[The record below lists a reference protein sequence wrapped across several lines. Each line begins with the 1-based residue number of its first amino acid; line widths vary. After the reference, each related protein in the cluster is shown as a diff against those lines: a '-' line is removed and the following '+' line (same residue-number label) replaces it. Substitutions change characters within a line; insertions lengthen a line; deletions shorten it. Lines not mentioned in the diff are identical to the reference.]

1 MRSHRDINMKKFL
14 IDLPKDVKVQ
24 YFGNIATFE
33 VAPTELV
40 RIVSELRGK
49 NFPLAMIDATD
60 ERATE
65 KCFKIW
71 YVFSAPADNMFVVP
85 YIRLEKT
92 EQFPSVSAI
101 APAMSWCERKIK
113 DMFGLTATG
122 NSDQRQLLLHEN
134 WPKDLHPLRKDFA
147 TDTHPKKATGKYN
160 FAKVDGEGIYE
171 IPVGPIHA
179 GIIEPGHFR
188 FSMAGETIV
197 LLEARLGYVHKGH
210 EKLFESLPLP
220 QKICLAEKI
229 SGDASFSHS
238 LAFCQAA
245 EQLADLAV
253 PERATYLR
261 TIYAELER
269 LACHIGD
276 IGFMMLDTGF
286 NFGGAN
292 GQRLREIIMRINQ
305 RLTGSRFLRGV
316 NAIGGVTKDIS
327 KTDQTKLAKELKSW
341 LRDANEVI
349 AIAENSA
356 TFMNR
361 VKNTGPLGS
370 VVAHDYGA
378 VGVAARAV
386 GIITDARIEHPYAAY
401 AKIPPQQ
408 IACETSG
415 DAYARFCVRVKEVQT
430 SVEIITKA
438 LKIMPAGETQSAK
451 KIKLQPN
458 SVAIG
463 CVESWR
469 GEILHFVATDER
481 GEIARV
487 AVRDPSCINWQL
499 VGYSGQGQIVPDFP
513 LINKSYNLSYTG
525 NDL

>member
-1 MRSHRDINMKKFL
+1 MKEFL
-14 IDLPKDVKVQ
+14 IDLPKGTKVQ
-24 YFGNIATFE
+24 HSGNIAMFE
-33 VAPTELV
+33 VAPADISSVISALQ
-40 RIVSELRGK
+40 SK
-49 NFPLAMIDATD
+49 NLSLAMIDATD
-60 ERATE
+60 ERTTK

-71 YVFSAPADNMFVVP
+71 YVFSAPTENLFIIP
-85 YIRLEKT
+85 YIRLVGT
-92 EQFPSVSAI
+92 EQFPSVAAI
-101 APAMSWCERKIK
+101 APAMGWCERKIK
-113 DMFGLTATG
+113 DMLGLTPTG
-122 NSDQRQLLLHEN
+122 NPDQRQLLLHEN
-134 WPKDLHPLRKDFA
+134 WPKDLYPLRKDFA
-147 TDTHPKKATGKYN
+147 IDTHPKTATGTYE

-188 FSMAGETIV
+188 FSMAGESIT

-210 EKLFESLPLP
+210 EKLFEFLPLA
-220 QKICLAEKI
+220 QKVRLAEKI

-238 LAFCQAA
+238 LAFCQAV
-245 EQLADLAV
+245 EQIAGIKI
-253 PERATYLR
+253 PERAEYLR

-316 NAIGGVTKDIS
+316 NAVGGVTKNIS
-327 KTDQTKLAKELKSW
+327 KTDQNKLVKELKSW

-361 VKNTGPLGS
+361 VKTAGPLDP
-370 VVAHDYGA
+370 VVAQDYSA

-386 GIITDARIEHPYAAY
+386 GIATDARVEHPYAAY
-401 AKIPPQQ
+401 AKVPPKQ
-408 IACETSG
+408 IACETTG
-415 DAYARFCVRVKEVQT
+415 DVYARFCVRVKEVQT
-430 SVEIITKA
+430 SVEIITEA
-438 LKIMPAGETQSAK
+438 LKTMPAGEILTAK
-451 KIKLQPN
+451 KIKLQPD

-469 GEILHFVATDER
+469 GEILHLVTTNEH
-481 GEIARV
+481 GEISRV

-499 VGYSGQGQIVPDFP
+499 VGYSGCGQVVPDFP